1 MTTPTIRPLSVIA
14 ADIRAHWAKPY
25 FGAMPYIDAM
35 ATLYSVDDAYG
46 QDDARSIVL
55 YFLSNAST
63 FRGPEARKIK
73 AELRA
78 MVGLK

>member
-1 MTTPTIRPLSVIA
+1 MTTPTIRPLRVIA
-14 ADIRAHWAKPY
+14 ADIQAHWAKPNY
-25 FGAMPYIDAM
+25 AAVPYIYAM
-35 ATLYSVDDAYG
+35 TTLYGVDDAYG

-63 FRGPEARKIK
+63 FRGPDAKRIK
-73 AELRA
+73 AELRS